1 MYKITSVPSFGMH
14 TLTKLQNTEGVRYI
28 KYQVP
33 EGKPDSS
40 INKDSVYCCNIA
52 EIAVYG
58 DASQAAPTV
67 EPTVEPTAEPTVEP
81 TVEPTTEP
89 TTEPSPEKVKGD
101 VNNDGALNTT
111 DLVALS
117 SFILGKDAVV
127 TAENADLN
135 SDGKIDVTDIIK
147 IAAHIKGKKLIE

>member
-1 MYKITSVPSFGMH
+1 MH

-58 DASQAAPTV
+58 DPAQSA
-67 EPTVEPTAEPTVEP
+67 PTAEPTVEP
-81 TVEPTTEP
+81 TVEPTTEPTVEP

-117 SFILGKDAVV
+117 SFILGKDEAI

-135 SDGKIDVTDIIK
+135 SDGKINIIDF
-147 IAAHIKGKKLIE
+147 ITLRSLFA